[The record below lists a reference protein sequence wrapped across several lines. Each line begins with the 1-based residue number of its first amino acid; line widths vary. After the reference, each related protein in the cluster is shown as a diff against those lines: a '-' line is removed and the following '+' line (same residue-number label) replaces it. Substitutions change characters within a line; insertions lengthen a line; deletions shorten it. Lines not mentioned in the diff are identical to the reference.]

1 MDIPPESSVIDYVPT
16 VTAGVDMYR
25 RLVGV
30 ILFVTALAVAVA
42 PPAGALGA
50 SLLTDGFDAYPTGVS
65 WVDGSLH
72 GNWSA
77 VYNGYGSTNSTGATL
92 TVSTATGYLI
102 FQNTA
107 NSITKIFTNSA
118 VDGPVT
124 GLTMTFSGTLQFAAS
139 AVNAFDLRRSDGTV
153 IALSATVAAVAA

>member
-42 PPAGALGA
+42 PPARALGA

-77 VYNGYGSTNSTGATL
+77 VYNGYGVTKVVSDRSSNVLQEKPKSSTSPGETRAGLVRSVASVGDSDT
-92 TVSTATGYLI
+92 TVLV
-102 FQNTA
+102 
-107 NSITKIFTNSA
+107 K
-118 VDGPVT
+118 
-124 GLTMTFSGTLQFAAS
+124 
-139 AVNAFDLRRSDGTV
+139 
-153 IALSATVAAVAA
+153 TVAQLRKPSPNAWEVGWVLWHYTNDSHFYYFIP